1 MFPPSSFKAGF
12 LIHLGFRQTT
22 KSTTLGQ
29 ASEQPQSYPS
39 FHAWWLVPTG
49 SPMSSCSLVF
59 MEKDSYAER
68 APAVDSPAP
77 GESPARE
84 IS

>member
-1 MFPPSSFKAGF
+1 MLPASFKAVF

-22 KSTTLGQ
+22 KSTTLG
-29 ASEQPQSYPS
+29 ERQSS
-39 FHAWWLVPTG
+39 HKATLVFTPG
-49 SPMSSCSLVF
+49 GWSPMSSCSLVF

-68 APAVDSPAP
+68 APAADSPVP